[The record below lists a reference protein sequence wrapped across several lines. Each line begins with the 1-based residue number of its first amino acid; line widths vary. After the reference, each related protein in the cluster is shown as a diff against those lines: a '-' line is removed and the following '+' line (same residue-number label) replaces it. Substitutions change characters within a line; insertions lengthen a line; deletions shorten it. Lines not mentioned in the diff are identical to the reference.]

1 MRLLLC
7 LILAAITSFAPAVES
22 VTVFAA
28 ASTTDAMQ
36 EVGAAWAKATG
47 MRFVSNFAS
56 SATLA
61 QQIRKGA
68 TADVFLSADSAW
80 MDALAKEELLLA
92 ASRTDLLANSLVF
105 IRPAGDAGP
114 VAVTPETN
122 PAGLFHGRLAL
133 ADPES
138 VPAGKYAKAAFTKL
152 GWWPLLCQRLA
163 PAADVRA
170 AVKLVATGECEL
182 GVVYA
187 SDVRHLGPV
196 HAVGT
201 IPADLHPPIRYPV
214 ARLKGSG
221 QAAERFSTYLHS
233 PEAAAVF
240 RRWGFT
246 PLP

>member
-1 MRLLLC
+1 MRLFLC
-7 LILAAITSFAPAVES
+7 LILAATTSLAPAVEA
-22 VTVFAA
+22 VRVFAA
-28 ASTTDAMQ
+28 ASTTDALQ

-47 MRFVSNFAS
+47 IGFVPNFAS
-56 SATLA
+56 SAMLA
-61 QQIRKGA
+61 QQIRQGA
-68 TADVFLSADSAW
+68 AADLFLSADGAW
-80 MDALAKEELLLA
+80 MDILAKEGLVLA
-92 ASRTDLLANSLVF
+92 DSRTDLLGNSLVF

-152 GWWPLLCQRLA
+152 GWWPLLSQRLA
-163 PAADVRA
+163 PAVDVRA
-170 AVKLVATGECEL
+170 ALKLVATGACEL

-187 SDVRHLGPV
+187 SDVRPLGPV

-201 IPADLHPPIRYPV
+201 IPAELHPPIRYPV

-221 QAAERFSTYLHS
+221 QAAERFLTYLRS
-233 PEAAAVF
+233 AEAAAVF